1 MVRPDIVLIVLDT
14 QRADR
19 LSCYGYPLNTS
30 PHLDA
35 LATEATRFSH
45 AIAPAQWTIPSH
57 ASMFTGLYPSQH
69 TMFQLDS
76 LLPDTI
82 PTLAERLQQ
91 AGYFTAGFSNNPLIG
106 LQKNGLQR
114 GFDMFLNSR
123 YDQHGGLLS
132 FRSPPLDSQANF
144 PSVQRLRNVLIKFL
158 KSFQKRLARC
168 EVVNQIMLSPLIFP
182 SWDAASKLKRSSELY
197 TGQALDEAAQLLIER
212 PAMATGQPIF
222 VFINL
227 MGVHI
232 PYQPPRWAVKKFVP
246 QLLQS
251 KTAQRFLKIINSIQ
265 NHPDYWLGDNLL
277 DDEQKAL
284 LDGVYDAEVAAQDAQ
299 IGIFMQRLRQAGV
312 FDDILLMVVA
322 DHGEHLGEKQMI
334 SHIFGAYS
342 ALCHV
347 PLLIR
352 DPSGQLPLGT
362 TVSPFVS
369 SRRLFHT
376 ALTVAGTATPTEE
389 ALSLT
394 ELKCSEY
401 NMAFTESKP
410 FDLLLQKMAALRP
423 GVLQEY
429 GYSKLC
435 RALYHDSYK
444 LIATG
449 AERIELYA
457 IREDPS
463 ESFDLRHT
471 EPHRVQAL
479 QRQLAQF
486 IEEMQPVA
494 PSMTYQENDPV
505 IMQRLRELGYLE

>member
-1 MVRPDIVLIVLDT
+1 MERPDIVLIVLDT

-35 LATEATRFSH
+35 LAAEATRFSH

-57 ASMFTGLYPSQH
+57 ASIFTGLYPSQH
-69 TMFQLDS
+69 TMFEIKS
-76 LLPDTI
+76 VLPDPI

-106 LQKNGLQR
+106 AQKNGLER
-114 GFDMFLNSR
+114 GFDRFLNSG
-123 YDQHGGLLS
+123 YKQHGGLLS
-132 FRSPPLDSQANF
+132 FRAALPDKQANL
-144 PSVQRLRNVLIKFL
+144 SALQRGRDLLIQCFR
-158 KSFQKRLARC
+158 SFQKRLAGC
-168 EVVNQIMLSPLIFP
+168 EMVNQIMLSPLILP
-182 SWDAASKLKRSSELY
+182 LWNAASKLNRSSELY
-197 TGQALDEAAQLLIER
+197 TGQAVDEAAQLLIER
-212 PAMATGQPIF
+212 SHTATEQPTF

-232 PYQPPRWAVKKFVP
+232 PYEPPRWAIKKFVP
-246 QLLQS
+246 QRLPDKKAKSL
-251 KTAQRFLKIINSIQ
+251 LKIINSIQ
-265 NHPDYWLGDNLL
+265 DHPDYWLGENLL
-277 DDEQKAL
+277 DNEQKAL

-299 IGIFMQRLRQAGV
+299 IGRFMQRLRQAGL
-312 FDDILLMVVA
+312 FDRLLLIVVA
-322 DHGEHLGEKQMI
+322 DHGEHLGEKEMI
-334 SHIFGAYS
+334 SHIFGAYEQLS
-342 ALCHV
+342 HV

-362 TVSPFVS
+362 IVSPTVST
-369 SRRLFHT
+369 RRLFHT
-376 ALTVAGTATPTEE
+376 ILTVASAATPAEE

-394 ELKCSEY
+394 NSNCSEQ

-410 FDLLLQKMAALRP
+410 LSLHLQKMVDLG
-423 GVLQEY
+423 GVWQEY
-429 GYSKLC
+429 GYDQLC
-435 RALYHDSYK
+435 RAVYHESYK

-463 ESFDLRHT
+463 ESFDLQHT
-471 EPHRVQAL
+471 EPDRVQAL

-486 IEEMQPVA
+486 AKEMQPVA
-494 PSMTYQENDPV
+494 PSMTDQEDDPV
-505 IMQRLRELGYLE
+505 MMQRLRELGYLE